1 MTGRQAIFIRE
12 YLREQNAAKA
22 AIAAGYSQATA
33 ATQAR
38 RLLRNVVIKAA
49 IDKARQ
55 AAIGRVCRT
64 RDEWLRGLDKLCAHP
79 DPAISLKAHEQ
90 LGKAQGFNEPEKT
103 DTTIHYDDLS
113 DEDLAAEIARLKAAI
128 VGIA

>member
-1 MTGRQAIFIRE
+1 MTGRQSIFIRE
-12 YLREQNAAKA
+12 YLKEQNAAKA

-64 RDEWLRGLDKLCAHP
+64 RDEWLKGLDKLCAHP
-79 DPAISLKAHEQ
+79 DPVISLKAHEQ
-90 LGKAQGFNEPEKT
+90 LGKAQGFNEPDKADVT
-103 DTTIHYDDLS
+103 HHLADLS
-113 DEDLAAEIARLKAAI
+113 DADLEAIAGAKA
-128 VGIA
+128 